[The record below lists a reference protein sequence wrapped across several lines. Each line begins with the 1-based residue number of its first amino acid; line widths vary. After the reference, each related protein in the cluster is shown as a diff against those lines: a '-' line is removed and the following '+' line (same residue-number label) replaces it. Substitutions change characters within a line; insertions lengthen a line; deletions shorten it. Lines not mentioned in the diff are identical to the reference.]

1 MYQEPSVITCFEVLG
16 FRGLGIS
23 QIQGK
28 ELCYITQ
35 SGHRYWNLK
44 VTANEIYIKGHRC
57 MWYTANRSNVAVA
70 AVSSEMEKVLGDC
83 KYLKGKV
90 LSLKPLQRWFSN
102 CHPQQPVLETTGM
115 LI

>member
-1 MYQEPSVITCFEVLG
+1 MYQEPSVITCLEVLG

-44 VTANEIYIKGHRC
+44 VTANKIYIKGHRC
-57 MWYTANRSNVAVA
+57 MCYRANRSNVAVA
-70 AVSSEMEKVLGDC
+70 AVSSEMEKMLGDC
-83 KYLKGKV
+83 KYLKGSV
-90 LSLKPLQRWFSN
+90 SLKPLQRCFSN
-102 CHPQQPVLETTGM
+102 CRPQQPVIETTGM